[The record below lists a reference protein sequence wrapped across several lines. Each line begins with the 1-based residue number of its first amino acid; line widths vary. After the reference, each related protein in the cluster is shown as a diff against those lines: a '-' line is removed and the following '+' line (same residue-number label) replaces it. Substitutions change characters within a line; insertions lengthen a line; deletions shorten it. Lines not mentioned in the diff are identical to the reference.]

1 MARINQRC
9 GFVKPF
15 LRRSNIGAFLPA
27 RTEVKKTF
35 GGSSANCPAKVSTQ
49 VRDYSSSQ
57 RDAGDQPVVEPP
69 AKLHRASGAK
79 TCVETLAVQFARFVH
94 SLLDRRLSEQF
105 ALLLS
110 ISFWIA
116 ERRASSTLYALIPRA
131 EPPSDRPWMR
141 GAQAGKPRTPLPQ
154 VTQSP
159 PARSSTDRSA
169 SGRTANFPPIA
180 WSPTP
185 RPVPKQRPARPTA
198 ASRARPIAEPGSHS
212 RRAPYGRRSRVCA
225 APRRKT
231 SRRTGRCRPAAAPA
245 IRRKARAWRP
255 A

>member
-69 AKLHRASGAK
+69 ANLHRASDAK

-94 SLLDRRLSEQF
+94 SLLDRRL
-105 ALLLS
+105 
-110 ISFWIA
+110 
-116 ERRASSTLYALIPRA
+116 R
-131 EPPSDRPWMR
+131 EPFTRP
-141 GAQAGKPRTPLPQ
+141 G
-154 VTQSP
+154 S
-159 PARSSTDRSA
+159 
-169 SGRTANFPPIA
+169 SGRFEFGSGAKWTIRATLVDQFLD
-180 WSPTP
+180 
-185 RPVPKQRPARPTA
+185 
-198 ASRARPIAEPGSHS
+198 SRAPRFFDVVRAHSS
-212 RRAPYGRRSRVCA
+212 RRAAIGSTLDARRAGR
-225 APRRKT
+225 
-231 SRRTGRCRPAAAPA
+231 
-245 IRRKARAWRP
+245 
-255 A
+255 